1 MNLNPLSLPILSDLE
16 NLFIRRNLQHTQP
29 EWDFPEGKKI
39 LYIIK
44 RTEVCGGVETR
55 LLQYAREL
63 AKHHCNV
70 LFVTDKNKFPALKK
84 FRCLHLNFHAGNFE
98 SILIDLIKRYRIDI
112 AELHIKG
119 KRNLHLLDARRIK
132 EHCRFGCC
140 VHSNIPSLDPERLNE
155 MDYCIFISDRLNQI
169 DYSRLKSYHV
179 LPIAITGQTPCWKWN
194 GQRRALLIS
203 RIRYDKCKQIES
215 FVEYCKTKDIPFHIA
230 GATGNSRIARKL
242 IKRLSLQPEHFIG
255 RIDNTPEFLTAH
267 ADEYLF
273 VAGVGQVILEA
284 GSLGYPCFL
293 CSDLGPAYS
302 TFVTRQNIAQGFF
315 RRNFTLAFRPKDNLF
330 RPVTDF
336 LPEEAGNYDLS
347 AFMYEHY
354 NIDNR
359 FKQYKENILE
369 MPAPASGESHKG

>member
-1 MNLNPLSLPILSDLE
+1 
-16 NLFIRRNLQHTQP
+16 
-29 EWDFPEGKKI
+29 
-39 LYIIK
+39 
-44 RTEVCGGVETR
+44 
-55 LLQYAREL
+55 
-63 AKHHCNV
+63 
-70 LFVTDKNKFPALKK
+70 
-84 FRCLHLNFHAGNFE
+84 
-98 SILIDLIKRYRIDI
+98 
-112 AELHIKG
+112 
-119 KRNLHLLDARRIK
+119 
-132 EHCRFGCC
+132 
-140 VHSNIPSLDPERLNE
+140 
-155 MDYCIFISDRLNQI
+155 MDYRIFISDRLNQI

-315 RRNFTLAFRPKDNLF
+315 RRNFTLAFRPKDNSF

-369 MPAPASGESHKG
+369 MPAPASGESSKG